1 MVQMLSTGPRLSL
14 AERDRR
20 YAAIREQL
28 RERGVDCLIVAG
40 TDLFY
45 LTNHLPGEVVGL
57 LPTAGDEPPTVQL
70 NNRHLVD
77 VPAQVLLDAQDW
89 VRDVR
94 SAGDA
99 IVARIKE
106 LGLEQGT
113 LGLTRTRAGVGG
125 LGHGFYT
132 ELQSAFPQAKLVD
145 VSDVLIN
152 LRTIKS
158 DEEIALIDR
167 ANRLFDIA
175 VARVHEFAR
184 PGMRGSI
191 VVGEAQ
197 RAIVEAGGDVE
208 SEVGFNFGPQA
219 HQNPILADI
228 CLDREIQP
236 GDIGTLTAHAEYHHY
251 AGHSD
256 AVISFGEPRP
266 LHRALFDAAVR
277 VREIVLATFRD
288 GATHNEVI
296 AAYQKACTDAGF
308 RWSPHGQIH
317 QYGIDVPEFAGPA
330 FRVAGQNGAG
340 SGGGRPD
347 ITLRTG
353 MIYSVSPTV
362 VANDCE
368 DRIVCGTSLVV
379 TADGHRELGDRK
391 MELLIAGS

>member
-1 MVQMLSTGPRLSL
+1 
-14 AERDRR
+14 
-20 YAAIREQL
+20 
-28 RERGVDCLIVAG
+28 
-40 TDLFY
+40 
-45 LTNHLPGEVVGL
+45 
-57 LPTAGDEPPTVQL
+57 
-70 NNRHLVD
+70 
-77 VPAQVLLDAQDW
+77 VLLDAQDW
-89 VRDVR
+89 ITDLRATGNPMIDR
-94 SAGDA
+94 T
-99 IVARIKE
+99 KE
-106 LGLEQGT
+106 LGLENGT
-113 LGLTRTRAGVGG
+113 IGLTRTRAGVGG

-132 ELQSAFPQAKLVD
+132 ELQEAFPQAKLVD
-145 VSDVLIN
+145 VSDILIN

-191 VVGEAQ
+191 VVAEAN
-197 RAIVEAGGDVE
+197 RAMVEAGGDPE
-208 SEVGFNFGPQA
+208 SEVGFNFGPEA
-219 HQNPILADI
+219 HQNPILAEI

-236 GDIGTLTAHAEYHHY
+236 GDIGTLTAHAEYQHY

-266 LHRALFDAAVR
+266 LHRALFEAAVR
-277 VREIVLATFRD
+277 VREIVLGTFRE
-288 GATHNEVI
+288 GVTHGQVI
-296 AAYQKACTDAGF
+296 AAYQQACTDAGF

-330 FRVAGQNGAG
+330 FQVAKQNG
-340 SGGGRPD
+340 GGGRPD
-347 ITLRTG
+347 FVLRAG

-379 TADGHRELGDRK
+379 TADGYRELGDRK

>member
-1 MVQMLSTGPRLSL
+1 MLTTSPRLSL

-28 RERGVDCLIVAG
+28 RERGVDCLIVTG

-45 LTNHLPGEVVGL
+45 LTNHLAGEQVGL
-57 LPTAGDEPPTVQL
+57 LATAGTEPPTVQL

-77 VPAQVLLDAQDW
+77 VSPQVLLDAQNW
-89 VRDVR
+89 ITDVR

-99 IVARIKE
+99 MAARVKE
-106 LGLEQGT
+106 LGLEEGT
-113 LGLTRTRAGVGG
+113 IGLTRTRAGVGG

-132 ELQSAFPQAKLVD
+132 ELQTAFPKAKLVD
-145 VSDVLIN
+145 VSDLLIN

-167 ANRLFDIA
+167 ANYLFDIA
-175 VARVHEFAR
+175 VARVHQFAR
-184 PGMRGSI
+184 PGMKGAI

-236 GDIGTLTAHAEYHHY
+236 GDIGTLTAHAEYQHY

-277 VREIVLATFRD
+277 VREIVLSTFRD
-288 GATHNEVI
+288 GATHNQVI
-296 AAYQKACTDAGF
+296 AAYQQACTDAGF

-330 FRVAGQNGAG
+330 FRVSKENGPTP
-340 SGGGRPD
+340 GGGRPD
-347 ITLRTG
+347 ITLRSG

-379 TADGHRELGDRK
+379 TADGYRELGDRK
-391 MELLIAGS
+391 MELLIAGQ

>member
-1 MVQMLSTGPRLSL
+1 MAQTLSTGPRLSL

-28 RERGVDCLIVAG
+28 RARGADCLIVTG
-40 TDLFY
+40 SDLFY
-45 LTNHLPGEVVGL
+45 LTNHLPGEQVGL
-57 LPTAGDEPPTVQL
+57 LPTNGDAPPTVQL
-70 NNRHLVD
+70 NGRHLVD
-77 VPAQVLLDAQDW
+77 ISPQVLLEAQDW
-89 VRDVR
+89 VSDVR
-94 SAGDA
+94 ATGNPM
-99 IVARIKE
+99 VERITE
-106 LGLEQGT
+106 LGLERGT
-113 LGLTRTRAGVGG
+113 IGLTRTRAGIGG

-132 ELQSAFPQAKLVD
+132 ELQSTFPQARLVD
-145 VSDVLIN
+145 VSDVLVN

-167 ANRLFDIA
+167 ANGLFDVA

-191 VVGEAQ
+191 VVAEAQ
-197 RAIVEAGGDVE
+197 RAMVEAGGDVE

-219 HQNPILADI
+219 HQNPILAEV
-228 CLDREIQP
+228 CLDREIEP
-236 GDIGTLTAHAEYHHY
+236 GDIGTLTAHAEYQHY

-266 LHRALFDAAVR
+266 LHRALFEAAVR
-277 VREIVLATFRD
+277 VREVVLATFRD
-288 GATHNEVI
+288 GVMHSQVI
-296 AAYQKACTDAGF
+296 AAYRKACTDAGF

-330 FRVAGQNGAG
+330 FQVAQQNG
-340 SGGGRPD
+340 GGGRPD
-347 ITLRTG
+347 FVLRAG

-362 VANDCE
+362 VANDRE

-391 MELLIAGS
+391 MELLIAGR

>member
-89 VRDVR
+89 IRDVR

-330 FRVAGQNGAG
+330 FRVAGPNGATA
-340 SGGGRPD
+340 GGGRPD

>member
-89 VRDVR
+89 IRDVR

-266 LHRALFDAAVR
+266 LHRALFDAAVK

-288 GATHNEVI
+288 GATHNQVI

>member
-1 MVQMLSTGPRLSL
+1 MAQTLSTGPRLSL

-28 RERGVDCLIVAG
+28 RARGVDCLIVTG
-40 TDLFY
+40 SDLFY
-45 LTNHLPGEVVGL
+45 LTNHLPGEQVGL
-57 LPTAGDEPPTVQL
+57 LPTEGDAAPTVQL
-70 NNRHLVD
+70 NGRHLVD
-77 VPAQVLLDAQDW
+77 VSPQVLLEAQDW
-89 VRDVR
+89 INDVR
-94 SAGDA
+94 ANGDA
-99 IVARIKE
+99 MAARVKE
-106 LGLEQGT
+106 LGLERGT
-113 LGLTRTRAGVGG
+113 IGLTRTRAGVGG

-132 ELQSAFPQAKLVD
+132 ELQAAFPQAKLVD
-145 VSDVLIN
+145 VSDILIN

-158 DEEIALIDR
+158 EEEIALIDR

-175 VARVHEFAR
+175 VARVQEFAR

-197 RAIVEAGGDVE
+197 RAMVEAGGDVE

-219 HQNPILADI
+219 HQNPILAEV

-236 GDIGTLTAHAEYHHY
+236 GDIGTLTAHAEYQHY

-266 LHRALFDAAVR
+266 LHRALFEAAVR
-277 VREIVLATFRD
+277 VREKVLATFRD
-288 GATHNEVI
+288 GATHDQVI
-296 AAYQKACTDAGF
+296 AAYQQACTDEGF

-330 FRVAGQNGAG
+330 FRVAKQNGG
-340 SGGGRPD
+340 GGGGGRPD
-347 ITLRTG
+347 ITLRAG

-379 TADGHRELGDRK
+379 TADGYRELGDRK

>member
-1 MVQMLSTGPRLSL
+1 MVQMLSTDPRLSL

-28 RERGVDCLIVAG
+28 RERGVDCLIVTG

-89 VRDVR
+89 IRDVR

-266 LHRALFDAAVR
+266 LHRALFDAAVK

-288 GATHNEVI
+288 GATHNQVI